1 MAEERIIK
9 PIAKTLIR
17 AYEKDQTP
25 PICSETGSYGN
36 INTSQTLTRLVQETG
51 RFTERFASDLFIDWK
66 HVENIIGY
74 GNWMRPK
81 NNETHYLAFGIR
93 RDGVDGNAYVIR
105 QLIDT
110 TDKQSAYL
118 NAEKTYRRLFIL
130 KIQLT
135 YDEIQLQKGFN
146 VNDIT
151 CDIVME
157 LKDLT
162 EATYDPLLEDILD
175 MNANKI

>member
-9 PIAKTLIR
+9 PIARTLIQT
-17 AYEKDQTP
+17 YEKDQNP
-25 PICSETGSYGN
+25 PICSETGSYRN
-36 INTSQTLTRLVQETG
+36 INTSHTLTKLIQETG
-51 RFTERFASDLFIDWK
+51 RFTERFASDLFIDWQ

-105 QLIDT
+105 NLLNT
-110 TDKQSAYL
+110 AKGNGSCMWADKI
-118 NAEKTYRRLFIL
+118 YRKLFIL

-135 YDEIQLQKGFN
+135 YDEIQRQKCFN
-146 VNDIT
+146 IDDMN
-151 CDIVME
+151 CDVTMA

-162 EATYDPLLEDILD
+162 HCAYTELAEDRSNMD
-175 MNANKI
+175 ANKI

>member
-9 PIAKTLIR
+9 PIAKTMIQ
-17 AYEKDQTP
+17 AYEKDQNP

-36 INTSQTLTRLVQETG
+36 INTSQTLTRLIQETG

-110 TDKQSAYL
+110 TDKRSAYL

-146 VNDIT
+146 MNDIT
-151 CDIVME
+151 CDVSME

-162 EATYDPLLEDILD
+162 EALYDPLLEDSLAIKS
-175 MNANKI
+175 NKI